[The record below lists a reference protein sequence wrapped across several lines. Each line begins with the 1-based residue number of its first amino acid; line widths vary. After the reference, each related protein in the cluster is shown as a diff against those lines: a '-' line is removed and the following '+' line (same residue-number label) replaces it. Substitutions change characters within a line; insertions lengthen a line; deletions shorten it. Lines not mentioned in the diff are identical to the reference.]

1 MSNHDKGIEAAAL
14 HNHAPIPDDLADAI
28 LNYGHECGEFA
39 KDPSHP
45 FGRQRVA
52 KALAVLHVKIA
63 AKVALTKSI
72 PAGGVPL
79 MKGPDTEAEYVE
91 ACIAYAEHAD
101 TTDDSCEVCQRF
113 LAARAARGTR

>member
-1 MSNHDKGIEAAAL
+1 MQEMSDTISAWGDRRVHQVEPPYYRETSVSAYKVDNTRLGPPDRRVSADKRG
-14 HNHAPIPDDLADAI
+14 
-28 LNYGHECGEFA
+28 
-39 KDPSHP
+39 
-45 FGRQRVA
+45 
-52 KALAVLHVKIA
+52 
-63 AKVALTKSI
+63 KSI

-113 LAARAARGTR
+113 LAARAARGAR